1 MAQKLSSDFLKDP
14 KKKIIAGI
22 FAVLMIALFY
32 YNLFFKNQFAQI
44 KKMSPQI
51 QDLKRKIQAAEREL
65 LNLPIYKKQYEDMKD
80 KIEICRKKLPYEKD
94 IPNLLEHLSKTAK
107 ATGVKILAIEPVN
120 PDVKIKQEAQE
131 KGGLYLE
138 MPIKI
143 DARAGYHQLGIFI
156 NKLENSE
163 RFMKVTDLRIEKE
176 GSNAKMHDVSLVIS
190 TFVLLQ
196 ELKI

>member
-1 MAQKLSSDFLKDP
+1 M
-14 KKKIIAGI
+14 
-22 FAVLMIALFY
+22 
-32 YNLFFKNQFAQI
+32 QI
-44 KKMSPQI
+44 KKLSPQI
-51 QDLKRKIQAAEREL
+51 QDLKQKIQAAEREL
-65 LNLPIYKKQYEDMKD
+65 LNLPIYKKQYEEMKD
-80 KIEICRKKLPYEKD
+80 KIEICKKKLPYEKD